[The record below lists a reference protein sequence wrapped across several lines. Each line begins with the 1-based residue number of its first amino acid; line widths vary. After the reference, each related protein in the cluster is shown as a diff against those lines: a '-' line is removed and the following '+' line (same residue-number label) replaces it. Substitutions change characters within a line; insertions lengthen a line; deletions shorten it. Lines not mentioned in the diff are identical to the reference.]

1 MTRMWIEGEWDMATG
16 RLTENG
22 RCLKCSKEIA
32 WYKGSS
38 GYQLREPE
46 RDEDGNV
53 IRDAFTVSGRTTT
66 RPRPSAI
73 AHSCDGKGIETETR
87 PEKSSKKVYRI
98 PPTANAAWERAEKAV
113 DCRMAE
119 RILLYGPPGTAKT
132 EFTFRKAQANGWGYV
147 YQILTEETPAS
158 DLAGHF
164 IIKGG
169 DTVWCDGSLLRAA
182 RESHERPVIYCLD
195 EIGRASADAMSYT
208 LLALQNS
215 ESMRIVTRTG
225 EIVQP
230 KPGNWQVIC
239 TTNGEPT
246 ELPDPV
252 RDRLHVAIEITH
264 PHPDLVASL
273 QFPES
278 QRAVTSSS
286 REFSTRAILTYDRLR
301 VAGWSIEDAA
311 KLVWD
316 PASAKSWIDANKLN
330 G

>member
-1 MTRMWIEGEWDMATG
+1 MTG
-16 RLTENG
+16 RLTANG

-46 RDEDGNV
+46 RDTDGNI
-53 IRDAFTVSGRTTT
+53 IRDTFTVSGRTTT

-73 AHSCDGKGIETETR
+73 SHICGKDVEAKPK
-87 PEKSSKKVYRI
+87 PENADKSKPKVYRI
-98 PPTANAAWERAEKAV
+98 PAAANAAWERAEKAV

-208 LLALQNS
+208 LLALQNP

-330 G
+330 EET